1 MTWFGRSGP
10 KPSVISRADRARET
24 GDWAAAARL
33 YRTALDRNPRNQ
45 PIWVQYG
52 HALKESGDAPRAE
65 SAYRAAIACGPH
77 CADAHL
83 QLGHVLKIQG
93 RAKEA
98 EAAYLRAFTIDNAVS
113 DPLRHLLTLGWSE
126 QDIRELRRQAEAE
139 PSTAPPADPGSS
151 KARGRLFDLLRDEVG
166 EDAARRIS
174 GYFEIIEAVGR
185 SRQSGEPSRQRLL
198 GSLVRQ
204 LRVLSE
210 TANTPRPV
218 EASVIIPAFNH
229 VEYTI
234 AAVISLL
241 EHNSN
246 TRYEIVIGND
256 NSSDETEAV
265 FSDLGGVLRCITHAE
280 NQGFIRN
287 CNLCAQHAAGNYLVL
302 LNNDTIVVDNWLD
315 EILAPF
321 ERFTGVGLVGSKL
334 LNADGTLQ
342 EAGGIIWRDGTGWN
356 FGRGQDPTLPEFS
369 YLKEVDY
376 ASGAAIALPRRV
388 WDAVGGFDERYTPA
402 YFDDSDL
409 AFALRARGL
418 RVLYSPGAQVIHH
431 EGISNGTDIETG
443 IKAYQAENRRKF
455 VEKWGAVLRSQH
467 AADGHAAFIARDRS
481 RWRKHILVIDH
492 YVPQFDRDAGS
503 RTIFAYLK
511 MFVDAGLQVAFWPDN
526 LQRDRTYAKTLQDLG
541 IEVLYGQQLSG
552 RFSEW
557 IDENGGYLDYVL
569 FSRAHIALNYINEV
583 AERTRARRLY
593 YGHDLHAVRL
603 EREYA
608 TTGRQQLLSEIEF
621 WRRAELDTWEQADV
635 VYYPAEEEV
644 DTVRRELP
652 GKAARV
658 LTPYVY
664 SEPEIAATRARVG
677 RSRTG
682 PPSILFVGG
691 FRHRPNIEAAT
702 WLVHDIL
709 PRLKR
714 LVPGIATVIAG
725 AFPPPAVRGLVAEDI
740 LVTEYVS
747 DPVLEWLYRSAAV
760 AVAPLQFGAGVKG
773 KVVEAMRFGVPM
785 VTTIAG
791 IQGLAGAKG
800 VVEIANTAEEFAEAT
815 ARLIRDPGLARQ
827 RALQGL
833 DFVEREF
840 GYAAAAR
847 RIAID
852 IPELAVLADGPGFL
866 RR

>member
-52 HALKESGDAPRAE
+52 HALKESGDALRAE
-65 SAYRAAIACGPH
+65 SAYRVAIACDPH

-98 EAAYLRAFTIDNAVS
+98 EAAYLRAFTIDSAVS
-113 DPLRHLLTLGWSE
+113 DPLRDLLTLGWSE

-139 PSTAPPADPGSS
+139 PSTAPPADPDSS

-218 EASVIIPAFNH
+218 EASVIIPGFNH

-265 FSDLGGVLRCITHAE
+265 FSDLGGVVRCITHAE

-557 IDENGGYLDYVL
+557 ITKTAAIWITSYSAVRI
-569 FSRAHIALNYINEV
+569 SRLTISMKSQS
-583 AERTRARRLY
+583 EREPEGFITGMIYMPCAWSGNTRRL
-593 YGHDLHAVRL
+593 
-603 EREYA
+603 
-608 TTGRQQLLSEIEF
+608 
-621 WRRAELDTWEQADV
+621 
-635 VYYPAEEEV
+635 
-644 DTVRRELP
+644 
-652 GKAARV
+652 
-658 LTPYVY
+658 
-664 SEPEIAATRARVG
+664 
-677 RSRTG
+677 
-682 PPSILFVGG
+682 
-691 FRHRPNIEAAT
+691 
-702 WLVHDIL
+702 
-709 PRLKR
+709 
-714 LVPGIATVIAG
+714 
-725 AFPPPAVRGLVAEDI
+725 
-740 LVTEYVS
+740 
-747 DPVLEWLYRSAAV
+747 
-760 AVAPLQFGAGVKG
+760 
-773 KVVEAMRFGVPM
+773 
-785 VTTIAG
+785 
-791 IQGLAGAKG
+791 
-800 VVEIANTAEEFAEAT
+800 
-815 ARLIRDPGLARQ
+815 RDSSS
-827 RALQGL
+827 
-833 DFVEREF
+833 
-840 GYAAAAR
+840 
-847 RIAID
+847 
-852 IPELAVLADGPGFL
+852 
-866 RR
+866 